1 MHIHTHT
8 QSISSNLKLALF
20 TPDSRYCQ
28 FQGSVEKVVYLERN
42 QPTVFAKFQS
52 KMALWDLEGQDS
64 VSSCFFYLMPSLPAL
79 KSLKSNF
86 EADLTSLCSP
96 QLILRCEYRRWPLW
110 SPEKTMRKG
119 LSLFAVS
126 FVCIKTQMRW
136 TRKKQEDC
144 AQDEYWH
151 VTWID
156 TGQVQVVYVWCWSQA
171 SPLSTLTRLV
181 STWLGLR
188 PVSSSSARI
197 LFSPS
202 RVSTLRGSYGKCK
215 GRCLIS
221 VLTLGRGIFPVN
233 FCI

>member
-1 MHIHTHT
+1 MRPGRPR
-8 QSISSNLKLALF
+8 Q
-20 TPDSRYCQ
+20 
-28 FQGSVEKVVYLERN
+28 
-42 QPTVFAKFQS
+42 
-52 KMALWDLEGQDS
+52 
-64 VSSCFFYLMPSLPAL
+64 CFFMFLYLMPSLPAL

-126 FVCIKTQMRW
+126 SVCIKTQMRW

-188 PVSSSSARI
+188 QFQVH
-197 LFSPS
+197 LH
-202 RVSTLRGSYGKCK
+202 
-215 GRCLIS
+215 IS
-221 VLTLGRGIFPVN
+221 FFPQTGCPHWGVLTVSVKAGAWSGCSLLGAAF
-233 FCI
+233 FL